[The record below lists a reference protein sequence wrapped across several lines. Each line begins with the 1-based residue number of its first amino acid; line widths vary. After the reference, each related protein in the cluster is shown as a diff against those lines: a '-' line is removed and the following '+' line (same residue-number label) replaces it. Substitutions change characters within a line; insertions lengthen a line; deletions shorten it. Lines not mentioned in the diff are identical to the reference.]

1 MTMKKPVL
9 LPYKLGSLS
18 AKALSTKLAGLI
30 NKKVFRVD
38 NQSRTY
44 RVKPN
49 RLYINW
55 GSSTSPRFNAT
66 PVLNSGAAV
75 AIASNKLATF
85 NRFAERG
92 VACPEFTTDLTVARQ
107 WAAERAIFAR
117 TALNGHSG
125 RGIVECS
132 VQSFT
137 NAPLY
142 TKYIPKKH
150 EYRVHVFQGRVI
162 DCQQKK
168 KRRDI
173 PNEQINYKVRSY
185 QNGWVFCREN
195 VQKPDG
201 LDALAI
207 EATAALGLDFGAV
220 DIIYNEKGNKCY
232 ALEVN
237 TAPGLAG
244 QTVDSYANAI
254 MPLLRRN

>member
-1 MTMKKPVL
+1 MI

-18 AKALSTKLAGLI
+18 AKSLSTKLTELI
-30 NKKVFRVD
+30 GKKVFRVD

-55 GSSTSPRFNAT
+55 GSSTPPRFNAT

-92 VACPEFTTDLTVARQ
+92 VSCPEFTTDPAVARQ
-107 WAAERAIFAR
+107 WAGERAIFAR

-125 RGIVECS
+125 RGIVEC
-132 VQSFT
+132 VGDSFVG
-137 NAPLY
+137 APLY
-142 TKYIPKKH
+142 TKYIPKQD

-162 DCQQKK
+162 DVQQKK

-173 PNEQINYKVRSY
+173 PNEQVNYKVRSY

-195 VQKPDG
+195 VQKPGG

-207 EATAALGLDFGAV
+207 QAVAALGLDFGAV
-220 DIIYNEKGNKCY
+220 DIIYNAKRNQLY

-237 TAPGLAG
+237 TAPGLSG
-244 QTVDSYANAI
+244 QTTTNYANAV
-254 MPLLRRN
+254 LQALRT